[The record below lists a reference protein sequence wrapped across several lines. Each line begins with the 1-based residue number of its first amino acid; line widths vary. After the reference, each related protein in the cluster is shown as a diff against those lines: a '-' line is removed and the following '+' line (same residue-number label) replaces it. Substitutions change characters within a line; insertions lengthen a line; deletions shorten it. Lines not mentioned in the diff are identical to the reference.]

1 MIGRTVAHY
10 RVIEKLGS
18 GGMGVVY
25 KAEDLRLGRAVALK
39 FLPSELSRD
48 HTAGERFQREART
61 ASSLNHPNICTIF
74 AIDEFEGQ
82 RFIAMELLDGQ
93 SLSSAIAGRP
103 MPIDRVLELGTQIA
117 DALDAAH
124 SQGILHRDIKPANIF
139 VTKRGQ
145 AKVLDF
151 GLAKLAA
158 APAGFNDTGE
168 DSPTM
173 AGMLLSTQGI
183 ALGTVAYMSPE
194 QARGE
199 LLDARSD
206 LFSFGIVL
214 YEMATGVQAFPG
226 QTSAVVFDSILNR
239 TPVSIATLR
248 SEAPPQLEQII
259 SKALEKDRS
268 LRYQTASDLQADLK
282 RLKRDRDSGRLPVS
296 GATPIS
302 SGVPVAGSPASAGT
316 PISAGVPSAGV
327 PSTAAATAASG
338 PQPTTTAAP
347 RKRRTGVLVGGALI
361 LLIAGSAAALVA
373 LRGLPKKDST
383 TTTSAETPQEATM
396 ADPAIPPSAPE
407 TSATESAVAPT
418 EATTPTSATATT
430 TPAPGGGAPA
440 ATALPAAPKPSERAK
455 RAATET
461 AAAKTA
467 ETAIVPEVPESS
479 PVKTDPGAALL
490 AIAQAKADARLYDQ
504 AVADLQT
511 LVRDH
516 PSSESAP
523 TALMTMAG
531 IRQQQSRPDDAM
543 GVYVEI
549 RSRYRGTPA
558 AAEAGYRYSQLLLR
572 SNRPDRVRVARETLT
587 AVARDNPNT
596 AWAPRALAAKADLE
610 EREGLREVDQAAGGS
625 VPSALITWRQ
635 IIDRH
640 PDSPEAES
648 ALWNLARGYEELRR
662 YDFAAQTY
670 ALLATRFPNPKYD
683 AWWRAGEIYDRR
695 LRNPEAAK
703 NAYAKVPTTSRN
715 YKEAQKRLK

>member
-10 RVIEKLGS
+10 RIIEKLGS

-39 FLPSELSRD
+39 FLPSEMSRD
-48 HTAGERFQREART
+48 HAAVERFQREART

-74 AIDEFEGQ
+74 AIDEFEDQ
-82 RFIAMELLDGQ
+82 QFIAMELLDGHT
-93 SLSSAIAGRP
+93 LSSSIGGRP
-103 MPIDRVLELGTQIA
+103 MPIERVLELGIQIA

-124 SQGILHRDIKPANIF
+124 SQSILHRDIKPANIF

-158 APAGFNDTGE
+158 APAGFNDTAE

-199 LLDARSD
+199 VLDARSD

-239 TPVSIATLR
+239 TPVSVATLR
-248 SEAPPQLEQII
+248 SEVPPQLEQII
-259 SKALEKDRS
+259 SKALEKDRA

-282 RLKRDRDSGRLPVS
+282 RLKRDRDSGRMPVS
-296 GATPIS
+296 AATPIS
-302 SGVPVAGSPASAGT
+302 AGVPVAGAPSSAAT
-316 PISAGVPSAGV
+316 PISAGVPSTASSGV
-327 PSTAAATAASG
+327 SSPPPAAQG
-338 PQPTTTAAP
+338 AP
-347 RKRRTGVLVGGALI
+347 RKRRSGVLVGGALI
-361 LLIAGSAAALVA
+361 LLVAGGAAALVA
-373 LRGLPKKDST
+373 LRGLPKSTPPPDST
-383 TTTSAETPQEATM
+383 SQTASSAESATPSAIAETPGEDAAAATVD
-396 ADPAIPPSAPE
+396 AAAAPPAP
-407 TSATESAVAPT
+407 
-418 EATTPTSATATT
+418 T
-430 TPAPGGGAPA
+430 TPAVPASTAPA
-440 ATALPAAPKPSERAK
+440 ETTPAAAAPRTTDRSKRPSAS
-455 RAATET
+455 A
-461 AAAKTA
+461 AAAKTAAA

-479 PVKTDPGAALL
+479 PVRTDPGAALL
-490 AIAQAKADARLYDQ
+490 SVAQAKADARLYDQ
-504 AVADLQT
+504 AVTDLQS

-523 TALMTMAG
+523 TALLTMAG
-531 IRQQQSRPDDAM
+531 IRQQQSRPEDAM
-543 GVYVEI
+543 AVYVEL
-549 RSRYRGTPA
+549 RSQYRGTPA
-558 AAEAGYRYSQLLLR
+558 AAEAGFRYSQLLLR
-572 SNRPDRVRVARETLT
+572 SNRSDRVRVARETFA
-587 AVARDNPNT
+587 AVARDYPQT
-596 AWAPRALAAKADLE
+596 AWAPRALAAKADIE
-610 EREGLREVDQAAGGS
+610 VRERLREVDKAAGGS
-625 VPSALITWRQ
+625 VPSALVTWRQ

-670 ALLATRFPNPKYD
+670 ALLGARFSKPQYD
-683 AWWRAGEIYDRR
+683 AWWRAAEIYDKR
-695 LRNPEAAK
+695 LRNREAAQ
-703 NAYAKVPTTSRN
+703 NAYARVPSTSRN

>member
-1 MIGRTVAHY
+1 MVGRTVAHY
-10 RVIEKLGS
+10 RVVEKLGS

-25 KAEDLRLGRAVALK
+25 KAEDLRLGRTVALK
-39 FLPSELSRD
+39 FLPPELSRD
-48 HTAGERFQREART
+48 HSAVDRFEREART

-74 AIDEFEGQ
+74 AIDEFEAQ
-82 RFIAMELLDGQ
+82 RFIAMELLDGM
-93 SLSSAIAGRP
+93 SLSSAIGGRA
-103 MPIDRVLELGTQIA
+103 MPIERVVELGIQIA

-139 VTKRGQ
+139 ITKRGQ

-158 APAGFNDTGE
+158 APAGFNDTAE

-173 AGMLLSTQGI
+173 AGLLLSTQGI

-248 SEAPPQLEQII
+248 SEVPPQLEQII

-268 LRYQTASDLQADLK
+268 LRYQTASDMQADLR
-282 RLKRDRDSGRLPVS
+282 RLKRDRDSGRMPVS

-302 SGVPVAGSPASAGT
+302 AGVAVAGSPSSAGT
-316 PISAGVPSAGV
+316 PISASVQSGSAGV
-327 PSTAAATAASG
+327 ATATPAGVSG
-338 PQPTTTAAP
+338 PQPAPAAAP
-347 RKRRTGVLVGGALI
+347 RKRRSGVLVGGALI
-361 LLIAGSAAALVA
+361 LLIAGGAAAVVA
-373 LRGLPKKDST
+373 LRGLPRNAPPPEP
-383 TTTSAETPQEATM
+383 SAQATPAADAELPAPVP
-396 ADPAIPPSAPE
+396 DPATTESPAAITDAAAPSA
-407 TSATESAVAPT
+407 
-418 EATTPTSATATT
+418 TPTSPVPPASTP
-430 TPAPGGGAPA
+430 TPAPTPA
-440 ATALPAAPKPSERAK
+440 ARPAQRAK
-455 RAATET
+455 RAPATEPV
-461 AAAKTA
+461 AAKTA
-467 ETAIVPEVPESS
+467 TEAAVVPEVPESS
-479 PVKTDPGAALL
+479 PVKPDPGAALL
-490 AIAQAKADARLYDQ
+490 AVAQAKADARLYDQ
-504 AVADLQT
+504 AVSDLQT

-523 TALMTMAG
+523 TALLTMAG

-543 GVYVEI
+543 AVYVEL

-558 AAEAGYRYSQLLLR
+558 AAEAGFRYSQLLLR
-572 SNRPDRVRVARETLT
+572 SNRPDRVRVARDTLT
-587 AVARDNPNT
+587 AVARDYPNT
-596 AWAPRALAAKADLE
+596 AWAPRSLSLKADVE
-610 EREGLREVDQAAGGS
+610 EREKLRETDQAAGGS

-635 IIDRH
+635 IIDQH
-640 PDSPEAES
+640 PDSTEAES
-648 ALWNLARGYEELRR
+648 ALWNLANGYEDLKR
-662 YDFAAQTY
+662 YEFAAQTY
-670 ALLATRFPNPKYD
+670 ALLGTRFPNPKYD
-683 AWWRAGEIYDRR
+683 AWWRAAEIYDKR
-695 LRNPEAAK
+695 LRNQEAAK
-703 NAYAKVPTTSRN
+703 NAYSRVPTTSRN